1 MRVLDCAQKV
11 KSAVGGCRGK
21 ADVKTHCVRYSLIKR
36 YLRPLLVL
44 IHVGLLAQNKLPK
57 EFPKIRQKM

>member
-36 YLRPLLVL
+36 SLMSLLVL
-44 IHVGLLAQNKLPK
+44 IHV
-57 EFPKIRQKM
+57 